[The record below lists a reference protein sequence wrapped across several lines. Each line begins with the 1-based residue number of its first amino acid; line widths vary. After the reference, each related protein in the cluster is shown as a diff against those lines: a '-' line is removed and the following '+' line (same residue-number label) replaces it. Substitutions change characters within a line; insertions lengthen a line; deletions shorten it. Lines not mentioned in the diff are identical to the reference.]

1 MFILCVS
8 FQFVSTLSQ
17 SVSEGR
23 LTEDDKAKK
32 LSALQASHRREEEA
46 MVSAIEA
53 EVTVEREVI
62 NKEVNKTMLEG
73 MKKCGAEVL
82 QEGVVKS
89 GKNEAEI
96 EQIKKTF
103 QEAVE
108 KAETVVMQSRRKQ
121 TAKIKVSV
129 CFSDR
134 YISVMFWY
142 PVR

>member
-1 MFILCVS
+1 MFIICVS

-17 SVSEGR
+17 SVSEGK

-46 MVSAIEA
+46 MASAIEA

-73 MKKCGAEVL
+73 MKKCGVEVL
-82 QEGVVKS
+82 QEGAVKS
-89 GKNEAEI
+89 GKNEDEI
-96 EQIKKTF
+96 EEIKKTF
-103 QEAVE
+103 EESVE
-108 KAETVVMQSRRKQ
+108 KAETVVRQSRRKQ

-129 CFSDR
+129 WHSAIGTFQ
-134 YISVMFWY
+134 
-142 PVR
+142 